1 LEVPAP
7 PGQFEAAPD
16 AKEEATPK
24 RNAWIWTYVVIMR
37 EVGKIIGKVNEEFF
51 ASVFSGLG

>member
-24 RNAWIWTYVVIMR
+24 RNAWIWTYALIMR
-37 EVGKIIGKVNEEFF
+37 GEVETICKVNEEFF